1 MLGEKTFNAIGAAV
15 ASMLTDYADDLNVAY
30 GKAEKDL
37 SLSVA
42 IKIDPVA
49 EGNRAK
55 IVLSFVKEKVKEE
68 AIRIVQE
75 EQGELFS
82 EDNEI

>member
-30 GKAEKDL
+30 GNSEKAL
-37 SLSVA
+37 SLSIA

-49 EGNRAK
+49 EGNRSK
-55 IVLSFVKEKVKEE
+55 IVLNFVKEKVKEE

-75 EQGELFS
+75 EQGELF
-82 EDNEI
+82 NEEEI